1 MTLGEYIRMLRDK
14 RDISLREFARKL
26 NCSAPFIS
34 DVELG
39 RRFPSERLLEQ
50 IAVILE
56 TTVDDLRKYD
66 QRPPPAEEIKKLIST
81 DPKYAI
87 AFRRIVEG
95 KVPAEDLLKAINR
108 SRDPKKGGGKK

>member
-1 MTLGEYIRMLRDK
+1 MTLGEYIRALRDK
-14 RDISLREFARKL
+14 SDLSLREFARQL

-50 IAVILE
+50 IAALLK
-56 TTVDDLRKYD
+56 TTIDDLKKYD

-81 DPKYAI
+81 DPQYAI

-95 KVPAEDLLKAINR
+95 KIPAEDLLRAIKR
-108 SRDPKKGGGKK
+108 SRDSKKGSGEK